1 MTVSP
6 ILARVGAALFEA
18 IATAV
23 SVGAAWSKVT
33 PEAFVGA
40 VTVGPD
46 GSIFV
51 ADGYGANYVLK
62 FDKNRNEWTDAGTD
76 WYRFALWG
84 AKAEAAVEVL
94 TKGTRVIVV
103 GELES
108 REYDAQ
114 DGTKRTVWEIRAP
127 EVGVVPKAKATNGG
141 YTASGQQS
149 DPWAQSAQ
157 GVSDVTAPF

>member
-1 MTVSP
+1 MSTPITV
-6 ILARVGAALFEA
+6 IGNLAAPPDLKYTPSGHAVLNGSAA
-18 IATAV
+18 V
-23 SVGAAWSKVT
+23 
-33 PEAFVGA
+33 
-40 VTVGPD
+40 
-46 GSIFV
+46 
-51 ADGYGANYVLK
+51 NRRK

-114 DGTKRTVWEIRAP
+114 DGTKRTVWEIRAT
-127 EVGVVPKAKATNGG
+127 EVGVVPKSKATSGG
-141 YTASGQQS
+141 YTAGGTSAQA